1 MINLN
6 DIKGRS
12 ALSLLEKYE
21 GINPYLLRLKNSYL
35 KNNIKLTE
43 NQITYILENHDKD
56 PLKINRI
63 VAITPYLGEE
73 LKKQDNLSFIPERI
87 LIEFILADTEKTFH
101 VYGKLK
107 QNQTE
112 SKMYWLPKTQ
122 VIDDPYFEKI
132 DVKVDFTKYNEILAK
147 QGKKLFAHQEEGVKF
162 LLSRKGALLGDD
174 MGAGKTVQAIVSA
187 LESGAAKILIVCPS
201 AVKINWE
208 REIQMFNCYDTYIV
222 EGRKWGEAKFTII
235 NFDILKNFHTII
247 ERGQKIEDLSEINRE
262 LVNAKFDLCIIDEA
276 HNLKNKNS
284 IRGDIMA
291 DLCVNHGIDR
301 VWLLTGTPVANR
313 PMDYYN
319 LLRLIKAPIADNWKF
334 YVKRYCEAKKFFK
347 TLKNGR
353 KKQIWLTN
361 GASNLE
367 ELATKTKNYFL
378 RRLKEDIIDL
388 PDKIISKIHH
398 KLSDEA
404 WITYE
409 GLWEDYL
416 IKRKQAGKKGI
427 PDKAMVELGLLRKF
441 IAMEAVPKTI
451 NLVED
456 ALDEDRKVVIF
467 TTFTDELM
475 ELANYFGN
483 KCVIHNG
490 QMSDVDKQESID
502 QFQNNPKIKIFIGNI
517 KSAGVGIT
525 LTSGSVLIFNSFDWV
540 PGNNE
545 QAENRIYRIGSKINV
560 NVYYQLFE
568 NTVSF
573 RMWKTLNIKK
583 NIISTI
589 IGDIN
594 NENDII
600 TLLMDN
606 IIKENND

>member
-1 MINLN
+1 
-6 DIKGRS
+6 
-12 ALSLLEKYE
+12 
-21 GINPYLLRLKNSYL
+21 
-35 KNNIKLTE
+35 
-43 NQITYILENHDKD
+43 
-56 PLKINRI
+56 
-63 VAITPYLGEE
+63 
-73 LKKQDNLSFIPERI
+73 
-87 LIEFILADTEKTFH
+87 
-101 VYGKLK
+101 
-107 QNQTE
+107 
-112 SKMYWLPKTQ
+112 
-122 VIDDPYFEKI
+122 
-132 DVKVDFTKYNEILAK
+132 
-147 QGKKLFAHQEEGVKF
+147 
-162 LLSRKGALLGDD
+162 
-174 MGAGKTVQAIVSA
+174 
-187 LESGAAKILIVCPS
+187 
-201 AVKINWE
+201 
-208 REIQMFNCYDTYIV
+208 
-222 EGRKWGEAKFTII
+222 
-235 NFDILKNFHTII
+235 
-247 ERGQKIEDLSEINRE
+247 
-262 LVNAKFDLCIIDEA
+262 
-276 HNLKNKNS
+276 
-284 IRGDIMA
+284 MA

-378 RRLKEDIIDL
+378 RRLKENIIDL

-545 QAENRIYRIGSKINV
+545 QAELS
-560 NVYYQLFE
+560 
-568 NTVSF
+568 
-573 RMWKTLNIKK
+573 
-583 NIISTI
+583 
-589 IGDIN
+589 
-594 NENDII
+594 
-600 TLLMDN
+600 
-606 IIKENND
+606 